1 MLQFPLAMSNQDWF
15 YEVLNDQQSFGLR
28 IKTKLY
34 HEQSEYQ
41 EIMVFE
47 NEKFGTVL
55 TLDGTYQLS
64 DLDEHM
70 YHSSLTTYGMQNI
83 AKNNLRILVLGAG
96 DGGIVRDLL
105 RNWSERIETV
115 TMVEID
121 QKVIDASIK
130 YFPQVAAEFK
140 NPKLD
145 LRVEDALKYIDEAKD
160 GEFDL
165 VLCDSTD
172 PVGFAAGLIEEDF
185 YLKIRRI
192 LNKDGIYCCQS
203 GSPIF
208 QVLEHEKCQR
218 NLAKV
223 FADTQTYYAPMIV
236 YPGTIWSYTAA
247 GSKILNRSNIDIG
260 EFVKACAK
268 SISNNP
274 ELQPS

>member
-1 MLQFPLAMSNQDWF
+1 MVDSRWF
-15 YEVLNDQQSFGLR
+15 YEVLNGQQAFGL
-28 IKTKLY
+28 KVAKQLY
-34 HEQSEYQ
+34 KETSDYQ
-41 EIMVFE
+41 DIMVFE
-47 NEKFGTVL
+47 NEVFGTVL

-70 YHSSLTTYGMQNI
+70 YHSSLTTYGMQNL
-83 AKNNLRILVLGAG
+83 AGSNLRILVLGAG

-105 RNWSERIETV
+105 RNWGERIDQV

-130 YFPQVAAEFK
+130 YFPQIAAEFN

-145 LRVEDALKYIDEAKD
+145 LRVQDALKYIDEARD
-160 GEFDL
+160 AEFDL

-172 PVGFAAGLIEEDF
+172 PVGFAAGLIEEEF

-192 LNKDGIYCCQS
+192 LKPGGIYCCQS

-208 QVLEHEKCQR
+208 QRPEHEKCKT

-247 GSKILNRSNIDIG
+247 GSKILNRSNIDMG
-260 EFVKACAK
+260 DFVSACAK
-268 SISNNP
+268 SISSNS

>member
-1 MLQFPLAMSNQDWF
+1 MADNQWF

-34 HEQSEYQ
+34 QEQSEYQ
-41 EIMVFE
+41 DIMVFE

-55 TLDGTYQLS
+55 ILDGTYQLS

-70 YHSSLTTYGMQNI
+70 YHSSLTRYGMQNI
-83 AKNNLRILVLGAG
+83 STSQLRILVVGAG

-105 RNWSERIETV
+105 RNWGERINKV

-121 QKVIDASIK
+121 QKVIDAAIK

-160 GEFDL
+160 AEFDL

-185 YLKIRRI
+185 YLKIKRI
-192 LNKDGIYCCQS
+192 LKPDGIYCCQS

-208 QVLEHEKCQR
+208 QKPEHDKCRR

-223 FADTQTYYAPMIV
+223 FADLQTYYAPMIV

-247 GSKILNRSNIDIG
+247 GAKILNRSNIDIG
-260 EFVKACAK
+260 EFVSNCAQ
-268 SISNNP
+268 SISSSP

>member
-1 MLQFPLAMSNQDWF
+1 MADANWF
-15 YEVLNDQQSFGLR
+15 YEVLGDEQAFGL
-28 IKTKLY
+28 KVQKQLY
-34 HEQSEYQ
+34 REQSDYQ
-41 EIMVFE
+41 DIMVFE
-47 NEKFGTVL
+47 NKIFGTVL

-70 YHSSLTTYGMQNI
+70 YHSSLTSYGMQNI
-83 AKNNLRILVLGAG
+83 SGTDLRILVLGAG

-105 RNWSERIETV
+105 KNWAERITKV

-130 YFPQVAAEFK
+130 YFPQVASAFD
-140 NPKLD
+140 NPKLE
-145 LRVEDALKYIDEAKD
+145 LRVEDALKYIDEAEDAK
-160 GEFDL
+160 FDL

-172 PVGFAAGLIEEDF
+172 PVGFAAGLIEEAF
-185 YLKIRRI
+185 YFKVKRI
-192 LNKDGIYCCQS
+192 LKLDGIYCCQS

-208 QVLEHEKCQR
+208 QRPEHDKCR
-218 NLAKV
+218 TNLAKV
-223 FADTQTYYAPMIV
+223 FADSQTYYAPMIV

-247 GSKILNRSNIDIG
+247 GAKILNRSNIDIG